1 MKLLKVVVLV
11 GAIVQIT
18 LALFN
23 EGEPK
28 GMPYYSIKAV
38 KEHIL
43 VVTYNCDG
51 MHACIILYLLLLCL
65 LIHATH

>member
-18 LALFN
+18 MALFN

-38 KEHIL
+38 KEDIL
-43 VVTYNCDG
+43 VVAYN
-51 MHACIILYLLLLCL
+51 
-65 LIHATH
+65 